1 MDRLEKELQHMLLML
16 APPFY
21 EGWKDEI
28 ERKAKHLE
36 AADPDFSGLWERI
49 KTEVRT
55 RGWHKASSVQ
65 PQSSTSSEKPAEPH
79 GTAEPERKPAP
90 TPTTRQPASTGQR
103 PTSLLGG

>member
-1 MDRLEKELQHMLLML
+1 MDRLELEVRHMLLML

-65 PQSSTSSEKPAEPH
+65 QQSSTSSERPAEQP
-79 GTAEPERKPAP
+79 GMATAEPKPAA
-90 TPTTRQPASTGQR
+90 TRTTRPRESTGPR
-103 PTSLLGG
+103 PTSSPEG